1 MKAIRY
7 IETSR
12 SVYPVLQPHVS
23 EELITQIR
31 RHENRKILK
40 GKVLGLR

>member
-1 MKAIRY
+1 MKTVRY
-7 IETSR
+7 IETSG
-12 SVYPVLQPHVS
+12 SVYPVFQRRVP

-40 GKVLGLR
+40 GKVLGLA